1 MRILVV
7 EDDPK
12 IAGYVSRGLRQEG
25 YVVDVVPDGNAAL
38 EHSFESNYDALVLD
52 ILLPKRGGLSV
63 IEELRRSRV
72 RTPILV
78 LSARSSIDDKV
89 RTLRAGGDDYI
100 TKPFSFSELVARLE
114 ALIRRSADAGMS
126 RESVLTC
133 ADLSLDRISRRVRRG
148 DTRLEL
154 QPKEFALLDYFL
166 SQQGRVLTKTLIL
179 EQVWDCGFDP
189 QTNVVDVLVCRL
201 RNKVDRDFEPKLI
214 HTLRGVGYVLREN

>member
-12 IAGYVSRGLRQEG
+12 IASYVSKGLRQGG
-25 YVVDVVPDGNAAL
+25 YVVDVVHDGEAAL
-38 EHSFESNYDALVLD
+38 ERSFESVYDALVLD

-63 IEELRRSRV
+63 IEELRRSRMK
-72 RTPILV
+72 TPVLV

-89 RTLRAGGDDYI
+89 RVLRAGGDDYI

-114 ALIRRSADAGMS
+114 ALIRRSADAGVV
-126 RESVLTC
+126 RPEQIRC
-133 ADLSLDRISRRVRRG
+133 ADLSLDRISRRVQRG
-148 DTRLEL
+148 EVRVEL

-166 SQQGRVLTKTLIL
+166 SQQGRVVTKTQIL
-179 EQVWDCGFDP
+179 EQVWDCSFDP

-201 RNKVDRDFEPKLI
+201 RNKVDRDFDPKLI
-214 HTLRGVGYVLREN
+214 HTLRGVGYVLRQN